1 VSVFNDEMGAEEF
14 AVWLTG
20 YLAGSPEAADDAI
33 KAQLETVVGRI
44 VKRKLLGGSS
54 WILKPDEREAA
65 KNWPLPPSYPS
76 MPFNTGTPLPQPTWI
91 ATTADNTV
99 SPSLCAVAIGGAQCD
114 EEQRV

>member
-1 VSVFNDEMGAEEF
+1 MSVFNDEMGAEEF

-33 KAQLETVVGRI
+33 KAQLEIVVGRI

-54 WILKPDEREAA
+54 WILKPDERESA
-65 KNWPLPPSYPS
+65 KTWPLPPSYPS
-76 MPFNTGTPLPQPTWI
+76 MPFTTGDPPPMNPVWVTCDTN
-91 ATTADNTV
+91 TTANSFT
-99 SPSLCAVAIGGAQCD
+99 LGAQCD